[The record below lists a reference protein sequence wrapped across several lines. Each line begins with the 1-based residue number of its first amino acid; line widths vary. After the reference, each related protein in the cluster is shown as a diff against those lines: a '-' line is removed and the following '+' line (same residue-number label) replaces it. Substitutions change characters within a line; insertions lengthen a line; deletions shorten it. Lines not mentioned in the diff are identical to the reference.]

1 MAEVTLEVSMNYCRK
16 YFEELETAA
25 KSLDLSE
32 INGKS
37 IVITGGSGLILSSL
51 VDILC
56 WANIN
61 LDTNINIYLAARTEN
76 EISERFVEYYGNPW
90 LRYVHY
96 DALKSVDFGFRTDF
110 IIHGASNAHPA
121 AYATEPVETLLA
133 NIIGIKELLDY
144 AHECRAKRVLYIS
157 SSEVYGKKDD
167 ARPYLENDYGFVDIL
182 NPRACYPSGKRAS
195 ETLCAA
201 YTQEY
206 GLDTVIVRPG
216 HIYGPTATISDSRA
230 TAQFM
235 RDVLAGNDIV
245 MKSSGTQL
253 RSYCYSAD
261 CATAILTVMLNGKEC
276 EAYNISNRDSVI
288 SIRQIAEKIA
298 EVSGRKVIF
307 EKPSDAEQSS
317 YNMMDNSSLDA
328 EKLEALGWKALYNC
342 ENGVKQMYEIMKG

>member
-1 MAEVTLEVSMNYCRK
+1 MNYCRK
-16 YFEELETAA
+16 YFDELETAA

-96 DALKSVDFGFRTDF
+96 DALKPVDFGFRTDF

-157 SSEVYGKKDD
+157 SSEVYGKKTMQDLILKMIMD
-167 ARPYLENDYGFVDIL
+167 LLIFLTREPAIHREKEHRKLYALLILRNTGLILLLFV
-182 NPRACYPSGKRAS
+182 P
-195 ETLCAA
+195 
-201 YTQEY
+201 
-206 GLDTVIVRPG
+206 
-216 HIYGPTATISDSRA
+216 
-230 TAQFM
+230 
-235 RDVLAGNDIV
+235 
-245 MKSSGTQL
+245 
-253 RSYCYSAD
+253 
-261 CATAILTVMLNGKEC
+261 
-276 EAYNISNRDSVI
+276 
-288 SIRQIAEKIA
+288 
-298 EVSGRKVIF
+298 VIF
-307 EKPSDAEQSS
+307 
-317 YNMMDNSSLDA
+317 MDLQPQFQTAVQPHSL
-328 EKLEALGWKALYNC
+328 
-342 ENGVKQMYEIMKG
+342 

>member
-1 MAEVTLEVSMNYCRK
+1 MNYCSR
-16 YFEELETAA
+16 YFEEMENAA
-25 KSLDLSE
+25 RSIDFSELKGKSLL
-32 INGKS
+32 
-37 IVITGGSGLILSSL
+37 ITGGRGLILSSL

-56 WANIN
+56 WANLN
-61 LDTNINIYLAARTEN
+61 LDTDITIYLAARTEKS
-76 EISERFVEYYGNPW
+76 ISERFSAFYGQPW
-90 LRYVHY
+90 LKYVYY
-96 DALKSVDFGFRTDF
+96 DALKPVDFDF
-110 IIHGASNAHPA
+110 KADYLIHGASNAHPT
-121 AYATEPVETLLA
+121 AYLHEPVETLLA
-133 NIIGIKELLDY
+133 NVLGIKELLDY
-144 AHECRAKRVLYIS
+144 ARKSGTLRVLYIS
-157 SSEVYGKKDD
+157 SSEVYGRKNSTEPFK
-167 ARPYLENDYGFVDIL
+167 EKDYGFVDIL
-182 NPRACYPSGKRAS
+182 NSRACYPSGKRAA

-216 HIYGPTATISDSRA
+216 HIYGPTFTPSDSRA

-235 RDVLAGNDIV
+235 RNVLAGNDIV

-261 CATAILTVMLNGKEC
+261 CATAILTVMLKGKVC

-298 EVSGRKVIF
+298 EVSGKKVIF

-328 EKLEALGWKALYNC
+328 EKLEALGWKAFYKC